1 MIPYIFQKFQ
11 AITLSLDREANAPVI
26 HEMGAIQKLVNL
38 IDYNDDL
45 VRRFSLQALAIM
57 CGEPIIK
64 QALVLIKDQL
74 LPKLFVIIVDKDVIA
89 VEFAIMIIA
98 SLSTG

>member
-1 MIPYIFQKFQ
+1 
-11 AITLSLDREANAPVI
+11 
-26 HEMGAIQKLVNL
+26 MGAIQKLANL

-45 VRRFSLQALAIM
+45 VRRYALQALAIM
-57 CGEPIIK
+57 CDQSTIK

-74 LPKLFVIIVDKDVIA
+74 LPKLFLIIVDKDVIA

-98 SLSTG
+98 SLSTGQFQSKPDIWDAYSRW

>member
-1 MIPYIFQKFQ
+1 
-11 AITLSLDREANAPVI
+11 
-26 HEMGAIQKLVNL
+26 MGAIQKLANL

-45 VRRFSLQALAIM
+45 VRRYALQALAIM
-57 CGEPIIK
+57 CDQPTIK

-74 LPKLFVIIVDKDVIA
+74 LPKLFLIIVDKDVIA

-98 SLSTG
+98 SLSTGQFQSIPDIWDVSSR